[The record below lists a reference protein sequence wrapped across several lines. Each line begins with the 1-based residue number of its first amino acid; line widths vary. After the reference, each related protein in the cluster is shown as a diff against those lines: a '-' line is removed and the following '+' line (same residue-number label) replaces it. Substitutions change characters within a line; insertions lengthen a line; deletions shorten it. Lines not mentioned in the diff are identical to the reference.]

1 MPNEGTT
8 MNTYHP
14 LRALATAARFAGH
27 FVVAC
32 VTVAVLGG
40 DTEH

>member
-1 MPNEGTT
+1 MTKNR
-8 MNTYHP
+8 P
-14 LRALATAARFAGH
+14 LRALAAAARFAGH

-32 VTVAVLGG
+32 VTVVVLGG

>member
-1 MPNEGTT
+1 MTN
-8 MNTYHP
+8 NRP

>member
-1 MPNEGTT
+1 MTKNR
-8 MNTYHP
+8 P